1 MGFDKSLAATAD
13 QSPSA
18 VQAMWIGFLWIP
30 IASQLGA
37 LLLMRFYRL
46 RASDFA
52 HAPAA
57 AR

>member
-1 MGFDKSLAATAD
+1 MGFDKSLPPTAD
-13 QSPSA
+13 QSPRA

-37 LLLMRFYRL
+37 LLLMSFYRL
-46 RASDFA
+46 RESDFRPSA
-52 HAPAA
+52 TG